1 MNHPATRI
9 GAAARVR
16 VLAALVLSAGSPLLA
31 QTPPAPEEVQKL
43 EAFSV
48 IGSRIKRLDAE
59 TPSPVVRITAS
70 DLRNTGFTNVDDALR
85 AMPFTNGTSLQLEGT
100 GTSFASGTS
109 SVNFRGLGNNNVL
122 VLINGRR
129 AVPSGA
135 GAFNGFQSIVD
146 LRQIPTS
153 AIESIEI
160 LKDGASAI
168 YGSDAVTGALNITLK
183 RSFTG
188 VAADVSFGNTFG
200 TDSHEMTAFVIMGAS
215 SAKTSIVAT
224 FDYSSRAALKDSD
237 TDFANTSDLRA
248 NKTGTSQTEFDAAT
262 GLILTGIDLRS
273 SGTFPARY
281 FVPGTTL
288 VRTFP
293 APTTDPNIN
302 TQVAASRATGAGFY
316 DFQQVTR
323 LIPETESRGFGFYAK
338 HEFTDT
344 LYGFA
349 DIFFK
354 RVENLNHSAAAPFG
368 TTDKGAGTNNR
379 LVVPRN
385 SPFNPFGDR
394 YFGAAG
400 QSIELNTFRLVN
412 GGPRIVDANGDYP
425 RYLVGLGGTLPKEW
439 TWEASY
445 MFAQGSFENA
455 SPGTGFDNRVQEAL
469 LGLNIDGQL
478 LFANPFGPEDPRV
491 TDHYIGTNPTR
502 ARFNAN
508 LYDVSVGGDLFE
520 TRNGAVGMAAGLEYR
535 TEVVSDVRTVENEN
549 GNIVAGSEGFGFH
562 GKRKVTSA
570 YAELKIPLLKND
582 RLGTAELQLAGR
594 YEDYSDFGTT
604 TKPKIAAA
612 WRPTKWLLLR
622 GSFSQSFKAP
632 DLAFLHTK
640 GSVSFTAT
648 QLLDPRRLDQPS
660 AQVKTVGRGN
670 PNLQPEEADTTAL
683 GLIFEVPKG
692 WFKGLSIDVG
702 YFKFDQTNLITRDSA
717 TFTLSNELSLPAGS
731 VVRKALTPAEV
742 AAGFT
747 VGTLDFIATDW
758 FNANNQIYEGYD
770 LGLGYTYNHKR
781 WGNFRLGASATY
793 AEEWSRQNIN
803 SIGAITTIDIDGT
816 DSIPLWRGNA
826 TLSWTRG
833 DWAASLFV
841 TYVGDYPQ
849 QGFGLPQLDTEEQWR
864 YNPQVSFSGLWK
876 TRFTVGVRNVLDD
889 APPVYLSG
897 QTGYNSGVN
906 PAEPAFWYVRA
917 SREF

>member
-1 MNHPATRI
+1 MKNHATRI
-9 GAAARVR
+9 GAAA
-16 VLAALVLSAGSPLLA
+16 LAAALALTAPPMLRA
-31 QTPPAPEEVQKL
+31 QTPPSEGGDIHKL

-48 IGSRIKRLDAE
+48 VGSRIKRLDSE
-59 TPSPVVRITAS
+59 TPSPVVRITQA
-70 DLRNTGFTNVDDALR
+70 DLQNTGFTNVDDALR
-85 AMPFTNGTSLQLEGT
+85 ALPFTNGTSLQLEGT

-146 LRQIPTS
+146 LRQVPTS

-168 YGSDAVTGALNITLK
+168 YGSDAVTGALNVTLK
-183 RSFTG
+183 RSFSG
-188 VAADVSFGNTFG
+188 VGVDVSYGNTLD
-200 TDSHEMTAFVIMGAS
+200 TDSHEMTAFLIMGANT
-215 SAKTSIVAT
+215 AKTSIVAT
-224 FDYSSRAALKDSD
+224 LDFSRRAALHDRD
-237 TDFANTSDLRA
+237 TDFSNTADLRA
-248 NKTGTSQTEFDAAT
+248 NKAGTSQVEFDAAT
-262 GLILTGIDLRS
+262 GTILTGIDLRS

-302 TQVAASRATGAGFY
+302 TQVAVSRATGAGFY

-323 LIPETESRGFGFYAK
+323 LLPETETRGFTFFAK
-338 HEFTDT
+338 HDFTDK
-344 LYGFA
+344 LHGFA
-349 DIFFK
+349 EMFF
-354 RVENLNHSAAAPFG
+354 RRAENVNHSAAAPFG

-412 GGPRIVDANGDYP
+412 GGPRIIDARSDFP
-425 RYLVGLGGTLPKEW
+425 RLLVGLGGALPKDW
-439 TWEASY
+439 SWEASY
-445 MFAQGSFENA
+445 MYAQGSFDNA
-455 SPGTGFDNRVQEAL
+455 SPGVGFDNRVQEAL
-469 LGLNIDGQL
+469 MGLNIDGQL

-491 TDHYIGTNPTR
+491 TDHYIGSNPNR
-502 ARFNAN
+502 ASFTAN
-508 LYDVSVGGDLFE
+508 LYDLQMSGDLFT
-520 TRNGAVGMAAGLEYR
+520 TRAGAVGMAAGLEYR
-535 TEVVSDVRTVENEN
+535 TEVISDVRTLENEN

-570 YAELKIPLLKND
+570 YAELKIPLLKSE

-640 GSVSFTAT
+640 GSVSFTGT
-648 QLLDPRRLDQPS
+648 QLLDPRRPDQPS
-660 AQVKTVGRGN
+660 AQIKTVGRGN

-683 GLIFEVPKG
+683 GLVFEVPRG
-692 WFKGLSIDVG
+692 PLKGLSFDVG
-702 YFKFDQTNLITRDSA
+702 YFKFDQTSLITRDSA
-717 TFTLSNELSLPAGS
+717 TFTLSNELSLPVGS
-731 VVRKALTPAEV
+731 VVRKALTPAEA

-747 VGTLDFIATDW
+747 VGILDFIATDW
-758 FNANNQIYEGYD
+758 FNANKQVYEGYD

-781 WGNFRLGASATY
+781 WGNFRFGATATY
-793 AEEWSRQNIN
+793 AGEWSRQNIN
-803 SIGAITTIDIDGT
+803 SVGAITTIDIDGT

-826 TLSWTRG
+826 TLSWSKG

-841 TYVGDYPQ
+841 SYIGKYPQ
-849 QGFGLPQLDTEEQWR
+849 QGFGLPQLDTEEQIR
-864 YNPQVSFSGLWK
+864 FNPQVSYSGFWK
-876 TRFTVGVRNVLDD
+876 TRFTVGVRNALDD
-889 APPVYLSG
+889 PPPLYLSG

-906 PAEPAFWYVRA
+906 PAEPAFVYIRA